1 VTSTE
6 RAGRRAAYAPIPG
19 VRILRLGGRRLLY
32 SEDHQQ
38 VLELNETAERIW
50 LALAA
55 SGSVSAAAQ
64 ALAALGLPLK
74 QATQFVADAALQW
87 TAAGLVAPTALE
99 ALLASGRPADRT
111 LAIDELILDLHLL
124 GVDGR
129 DLDPVFGHFHAP
141 AARAGARARL
151 AIVEHAGQLLF
162 YLERRLVLAC
172 GPEGLA
178 ANVKA
183 VLTDLYVDAVENGFL
198 THGALLSKNDRS
210 LLLSAEPG
218 AGKTTL
224 ALALAAAG
232 WSYGGDDIV
241 RIDPDGLARGVP
253 FAAAVKSGGA
263 PLLSAAWPV
272 LDRLPEWVRT
282 DGQRARYLLPPAR
295 SLTPR
300 PLGLVVTLARRAG
313 APAAVQPISPV
324 EALDAIIHSACARRW
339 RMTGEALANLA
350 GTLERA
356 VCVRL
361 EYSDLEPAVRA
372 IEGIAGVQAEA
383 A

>member
-1 VTSTE
+1 MTSRE

-55 SGSVSAAAQ
+55 TRSVSAAARE
-64 ALAALGLPLK
+64 LAALGLPLA
-74 QATQFVADAALQW
+74 QATQFVDDAALQW
-87 TAAGLVAPTALE
+87 TAAGLMAPMALE
-99 ALLASGRPADRT
+99 ALLASGRRPDRT
-111 LAIDELILDLHLL
+111 LAIDELVLDLHLD

-129 DLDPVFGHFHAP
+129 DLDPVFGHFHASTAP
-141 AARAGARARL
+141 EGARARL
-151 AIVEHAGQLLF
+151 SIVEHAGRLLF
-162 YLERRLVLAC
+162 YLDRRLVLAC

-198 THGALLSKNDRS
+198 THGALLAKGDRT

-232 WSYGGDDIV
+232 WGYGGDDIV
-241 RIDPDGLARGVP
+241 RISPDGLARGVP
-253 FAAAVKSGGA
+253 FAAAVKSGSA
-263 PLLSAAWPV
+263 PLLSGCWPT
-272 LDRLPEWVRT
+272 LERLPEWERT
-282 DGQRARYLLPPAR
+282 DGQRARYLLPSAR

-300 PLGLVVTLARRAG
+300 PLGVVVTLARRSG
-313 APAAVQPISPV
+313 ALAAIQPISPV
-324 EALDAIIHSACARRW
+324 EALDAIIHSAYARRW
-339 RMTGEALANLA
+339 RMTGEALCNLA
-350 GTLERA
+350 DTLERA

-361 EYSDLEPAVRA
+361 EYSDLEPAVQA
-372 IEGIAGVQAEA
+372 LGEIAGVQAEA